1 MPNSGILM
9 TDVLADILGVAPG
22 DLVEVELKE
31 GDRGTREV
39 RIAGTID
46 EAFGI
51 QGYMQKET
59 LHRLLREKPTINTA
73 LLRVDPAREADLH
86 RRLTEIPMVQ
96 SIHRKRTLLEKFEEQ
111 TSRTMQVITL
121 ILTLFATAI
130 AVAVV
135 YNNARVSL
143 SVRSRDLATLRVLG
157 FTRTEI
163 SAILLGEQAI
173 QVFLGVPVGMFLG
186 TWSARG
192 LIELQADPEQFRMP
206 MLISSQT
213 YAFAFVVISAAAAL
227 SALLVRR
234 RLDSLDLIGVLKTR
248 E

>member
-1 MPNSGILM
+1 M
-9 TDVLADILGVAPG
+9 
-22 DLVEVELKE
+22 
-31 GDRGTREV
+31 
-39 RIAGTID
+39 
-46 EAFGI
+46 
-51 QGYMQKET
+51 
-59 LHRLLREKPTINTA
+59 
-73 LLRVDPAREADLH
+73 
-86 RRLTEIPMVQ
+86 Q

-111 TSRTMQVITL
+111 TARTMQVITL

-157 FTRTEI
+157 FSRAEV

-173 QVFLGVPVGMFLG
+173 QVVLGLPVGMLLG
-186 TWSARG
+186 TWGAKA

-206 MLISSQT
+206 MLISPRT
-213 YAFAFVVISAAAAL
+213 YAFSAVVVLAAAVV

-234 RLDSLDLIGVLKTR
+234 RVDALDLVGVLKTR